1 MPGSPDGPRGVVV
14 GGQNGWWRVQTPTGT
29 LLCRLRGRLLPRG
42 RERWRDIRDAEH
54 AIASLD
60 SDPDEDAPDLLEGAE
75 RVRGSKGRTGDAD
88 PLEPLPGDRVEYRHL
103 GEGRGRIDR
112 VLPRATVLDR
122 PPIANCDHVAVV
134 VSWGAPPFSAAFVD
148 RVLVS
153 AAASGCAG
161 TVCLNKADLLSP
173 EERLQADAAVE
184 PWRRAGYGAILTS
197 AESGEGLQALADALR
212 GHLTVMA
219 GPSGAGKSRLLHRLI
234 PDRPRQSGALSARG
248 GRGRHT
254 TRAVELLP
262 LEGAGWVA
270 DAPGFSRLSL
280 EEVLVEELAALYPE
294 FVRVSGDCRFRGCR
308 HASEPDCAVRGAV
321 AAGAIDPGR
330 HARYLD
336 LLAEL
341 EARAPKH

>member
-1 MPGSPDGPRGVVV
+1 MV
-14 GGQNGWWRVQTPTGT
+14 GGQNGLWWVQTPGGT

-60 SDPDEDAPDLLEGAE
+60 TDPEEDAPDLPEGPT
-75 RVRGSKGRTGDAD
+75 RVRGSRGRTGDPE
-88 PLEPLPGDRVEYRHL
+88 PLEPVAGDRVEYRQL
-103 GEGRGRIDR
+103 GEDRGRIER
-112 VLPRATVLDR
+112 ILPRVSLLDR

-134 VSWGAPPFSAAFVD
+134 VSWAAPPFSAAFVD

-153 AAASGCAG
+153 AGAHGCVG
-161 TVCLNKADLLSP
+161 TICLNKSDLLSP
-173 EERLQADAAVE
+173 DERLQADAAVD
-184 PWRRAGYGAILTS
+184 PWRRAGYGAFLTS
-197 AESGEGLQALADALR
+197 AATGEGLQELAGALR

-219 GPSGAGKSRLLHRLI
+219 GPSGAGKSRLLHQLI
-234 PDRPRQSGALSARG
+234 PERPRRSGALSARG

-262 LEGAGWVA
+262 LAGAGWVA

-280 EEVLVEELAALYPE
+280 EEVDAEDLAAFYPE
-294 FVRVSGDCRFRGCR
+294 FLAASGDCRFRGCR
-308 HASEPDCAVRGAV
+308 HASEPDCAVR
-321 AAGAIDPGR
+321 AAAEGGAIDADR
-330 HARYLD
+330 YARYLE

-341 EARAPKH
+341 EARAPRY